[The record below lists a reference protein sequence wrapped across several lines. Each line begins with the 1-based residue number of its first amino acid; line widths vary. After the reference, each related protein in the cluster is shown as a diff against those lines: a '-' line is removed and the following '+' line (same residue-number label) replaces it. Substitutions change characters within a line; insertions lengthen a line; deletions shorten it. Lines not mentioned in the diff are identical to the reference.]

1 MTDAATDIRTPGPM
15 ETRASPNEVHDPLV
29 RQELKKVKV
38 WFGAGL
44 LLALAILL
52 IQPLMVIGAGIIL
65 GVMFDGGVRLLG
77 RALPIGRG
85 WRLMIVVLGTVL
97 FIVGTF
103 YLMGVGIVQQVEQL
117 RITLEAQTVRLTTYL
132 TSQGLMP
139 GASDISGVA
148 RQAMSSV
155 GRLTSWVGS
164 AVGAI
169 TTLFFIL
176 VLGLFFAMEPRVYE
190 RGVQWMVPRDSRAEF
205 ALTLDRMGFT
215 LRRLLAG
222 KLIAMVAQ
230 GVLTWIV
237 LAIGGVPLAA
247 LLGIITGVLA
257 FIPNIGAFVSGVLM
271 VAVGFSAGVNTG
283 LFAIGTYVVVQG
295 LDGYV
300 FSPLVAKKTVDM
312 PPALTLG
319 AQILASGLLGLIGL
333 ALADAFVAM
342 AKVAL
347 ERRAEREDERVGPS
361 SRSVP
366 PGPQPV

>member
-1 MTDAATDIRTPGPM
+1 MSEAADIEHPKHVAPG
-15 ETRASPNEVHDPLV
+15 ASPNEVRDPLI
-29 RQELKKVKV
+29 RQEMKKAKV
-38 WFGAGL
+38 WFGAAL
-44 LLALAILL
+44 LIALAVLL
-52 IQPLMVIGAGIIL
+52 VQPLLVIGAGIIL

-77 RALPIGRG
+77 RYMKLGRG
-85 WRLMIVVLGTVL
+85 LRLLIVVLGTVL
-97 FIVGTF
+97 FLIGTF
-103 YLMGVGIVQQVEQL
+103 YLTGVGIVQQVEQL
-117 RITLEAQTVRLTTYL
+117 RTTLEGQTVRLTTYL
-132 TSQGLMP
+132 TQQGLMP

-164 AVGAI
+164 AVGAL

-190 RGVQWMVPRDSRAEF
+190 RGVQWMIPQANRAEF

-230 GVLTWIV
+230 GVVTW
-237 LAIGGVPLAA
+237 LALLVGGVPLAA

-271 VAVGFSAGVNTG
+271 VAVGFSAGVDTG
-283 LFAIGTYVVVQG
+283 LWAIAVYVVVQG

-300 FSPLVAKKTVDM
+300 FAPLVAKKTVDM

-319 AQILASGLLGLIGL
+319 AQILASALMGLLGL
-333 ALADAFVAM
+333 ALADSFVAM
-342 AKVAL
+342 IKVAL
-347 ERRAEREDERVGPS
+347 ERRAERADEHGDGLRTDARSGTKPS
-361 SRSVP
+361 
-366 PGPQPV
+366 G